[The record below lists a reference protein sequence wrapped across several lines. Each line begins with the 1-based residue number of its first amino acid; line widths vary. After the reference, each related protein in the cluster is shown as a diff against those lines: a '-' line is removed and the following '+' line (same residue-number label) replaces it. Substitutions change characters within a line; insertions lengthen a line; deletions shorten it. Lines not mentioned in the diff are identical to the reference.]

1 MGPRHS
7 VSRDEAARLLGVAA
21 DAGPVEIKRAFRLW
35 AAWAHPDQGGSAE
48 RFADLCAARDVL
60 LAPARV
66 PGPPPQARR
75 GATSGLSGN
84 GETGIPLRPRRPWSQ
99 VLVRPRALTLVG
111 LAVGLVAAVASVLLA
126 GPAPLY
132 AVPAALASAG
142 WCVAVSR
149 ACLRGADH
157 GHVIVVRSLAWA
169 LVTGAQV
176 TLATAVGI
184 ALIEVLPL
192 LAVPFVAVIA
202 AVNPAAGL
210 WRGARG

>member
-1 MGPRHS
+1 MLAGHLPA
-7 VSRDEAARLLGVAA
+7 RDEAARLLGVSASA
-21 DAGPVEIKRAFRLW
+21 DEATVRRAFRAW
-35 AAWAHPDQGGSAE
+35 AALAHPDHGGDPQHFQA
-48 RFADLCAARDVL
+48 LCRARDVL
-60 LAPARV
+60 LGSPTTDAGQPVDAPAHSE
-66 PGPPPQARR
+66 P
-75 GATSGLSGN
+75 
-84 GETGIPLRPRRPWSQ
+84 GIPLRPRRPWSQ
-99 VLVRPRALTLVG
+99 VLVRPRALMLAG

-157 GHVIVVRSLAWA
+157 GHVIVARSLAWA

-176 TLATAVGI
+176 ALATAVGI
-184 ALIEVLPL
+184 PLIEVLPL

>member
-1 MGPRHS
+1 MLADRLPAR
-7 VSRDEAARLLGVAA
+7 EQAARLLGVSATA
-21 DAGPVEIKRAFRLW
+21 DEATVRRAFRAW
-35 AAWAHPDQGGSAE
+35 AALAHPDHGGDPRHFQA
-48 RFADLCAARDVL
+48 LCAARDL
-60 LAPARV
+60 LLEPHATVEDPAV
-66 PGPPPQARR
+66 DTHGVA
-75 GATSGLSGN
+75 
-84 GETGIPLRPRRPWSQ
+84 ETGIPLRPRRPWGD
-99 VLVRPRALTLVG
+99 VLVRPGGVALAG
-111 LAVGLVAAVASVLLA
+111 LAAGLIAAVASVLIA
-126 GPAPLY
+126 GPAPLL

-169 LVTGAQV
+169 LVTGAQMI
-176 TLATAVGI
+176 LAAVAGI
-184 ALIEVLPL
+184 PLIEVLPL